1 MTLAEVTAAPP
12 DAYMRRGTIASG
24 DDTQADFG
32 EFAASF
38 G

>member
-1 MTLAEVTAAPP
+1 MCRE
-12 DAYMRRGTIASG
+12 TIASG

-32 EFAASF
+32 ALGAVAASF